1 MHAYI
6 HPYIHTSIHPYIHTS
21 IHHTYT
27 YIYIH
32 FGSSHFG
39 SSHFGSRL
47 AQASVAVVG
56 AMPAPWLLL
65 LALLHALHYKLR
77 WRWRC
82 AGLIERLHE
91 IGGLLEIRTTSCLA
105 LNRGVS
111 QHFGK
116 VDYTKVSSLDMV
128 MSFVWVLGWG
138 LWIRLR
144 ACLFC
149 HRVLRSLLGGC
160 GWGRESRLLVGFAC
174 CGEFDGVITASCLGS
189 VGRPRFPG
197 RFVVLR
203 SPVVGLVG
211 GGFSLSP

>member
-1 MHAYI
+1 
-6 HPYIHTSIHPYIHTS
+6 
-21 IHHTYT
+21 
-27 YIYIH
+27 
-32 FGSSHFG
+32 
-39 SSHFGSRL
+39 
-47 AQASVAVVG
+47 
-56 AMPAPWLLL
+56 MPAPWLLL

-128 MSFVWVLGWG
+128 MSFVWVLGG
-138 LWIRLR
+138 V
-144 ACLFC
+144 F
-149 HRVLRSLLGGC
+149 
-160 GWGRESRLLVGFAC
+160 GFAC
-174 CGEFDGVITASCLGS
+174 VLASSAIASCGLFWGVWLGAGVS
-189 VGRPRFPG
+189 PVGLVSLVAVSSMALSLRPALGRLVVLGFPG

-211 GGFSLSP
+211 GGFPFPVRVGRVVWCLGFNMVPVVFLVRVAGPPLLGTLP